1 MSKKIHV
8 FNALDRDCVSPASRE
23 FIKEYINNLIK
34 TQQQL
39 NTKIDTLKKEKHKLY
54 KKKY

>member
-8 FNALDRDCVSPASRE
+8 FKALDRDCVNPASRE
-23 FIKEYINNLIK
+23 FIRDYINNLIK

-39 NTKIDTLKKEKHKLY
+39 TEKIDILKKEKHKLY